1 MGKSNDNSFDENKK
15 VIKNR
20 KEKESR
26 DKNKELI
33 ETVYRLIPD
42 KYQSAG
48 SSKNKKLEAVCLYL
62 EENSKQTENSI
73 STLTLFP
80 FSF

>member
-1 MGKSNDNSFDENKK
+1 MGKSNDISNENKK

-26 DKNKELI
+26 DKNKVLI
-33 ETVYRLIPD
+33 ETVYRLLPTH
-42 KYQSAG
+42 YQSAG

-62 EENSKQTENSI
+62 EENSKTAKTEEKSI
-73 STLTLFP
+73 STLTLF
-80 FSF
+80 